1 MANRFVQFSGCKV
14 LWGREAEKHSVKP
27 LLDELGTVHP
37 TGRGSA
43 QTGPTAAAARSG
55 PAADRLPPVELV
67 ASGRREQEQE
77 QEQRLA
83 VELAAGHLRLA
94 VRLLPGL
101 LL

>member
-55 PAADRLPPVELV
+55 PAADLPPVELV
-67 ASGRREQEQE
+67 ASGRREQEQ
-77 QEQRLA
+77 RRA